1 MERSSLL
8 KRLTATNDNAKPL
21 DPVLNGWAHDPD
33 WEYTRVAP
41 GWDLLRPFVRFEGRW
56 RAALRKWYDE
66 VHHRPEHMCKKDEHG
81 ETEAARAM
89 EEDMAAPV
97 FAQGPLGKSKA

>member
-1 MERSSLL
+1 M
-8 KRLTATNDNAKPL
+8 
-21 DPVLNGWAHDPD
+21 LNGWAHDPD
-33 WEYTRVAP
+33 WDFTRVTP

-66 VHHRPEHMCKKDEHG
+66 VHHRPEHMCKKDEQG

-97 FAQGPLGKSKA
+97 FTVGSLGA